1 MLSLLRLRSF
11 TVRAGN
17 VDEEDAAKSGPPTPA
32 STAGITNFN
41 VKVGEA
47 YNRTGSSPRR
57 SEPETRERQ
66 KPENARNQR
75 TPEPENPT
83 REPSEPENPNPEN
96 QRTQEPE
103 NYLRSTLVP
112 RIFCALSVLRKLGM
126 IWSINSKYELS
137 AGTVCCAGYRRS
149 SRNVSE

>member
-66 KPENARNQR
+66 KPENARTRERQNQR
-75 TPEPENPT
+75 THPENLQNPRTLPLRT
-83 REPSEPENPNPEN
+83 REPKNP
-96 QRTQEPE
+96 RT
-103 NYLRSTLVP
+103 
-112 RIFCALSVLRKLGM
+112 I
-126 IWSINSKYELS
+126 
-137 AGTVCCAGYRRS
+137 
-149 SRNVSE
+149 